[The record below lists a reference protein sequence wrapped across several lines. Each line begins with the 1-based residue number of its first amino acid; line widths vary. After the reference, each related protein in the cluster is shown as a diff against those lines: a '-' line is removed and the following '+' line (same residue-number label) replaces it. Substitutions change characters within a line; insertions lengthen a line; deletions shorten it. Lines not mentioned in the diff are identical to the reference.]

1 MILRNAGRSG
11 AAILAIALSCS
22 VAAACGSSSASDG
35 KGTTITFESYN
46 YGTPDLGGQ
55 GTQQLINEFE
65 KAHPDIKIKPK
76 GDSSADIYAHV
87 QTEAAAGNAPDV
99 AQIGWSKEA
108 AAVSSLPVVPVQDL
122 TTAKDLAAGTAGI
135 VPQALAAGK
144 VNNKLMAMP
153 YTISTPTL
161 FYNAT
166 IFRNAGLNPDDPPKT
181 WGDVKTDALAIHQ
194 KTPAQGFY
202 AAIANSAKSDFLTQ
216 SVINSNGGSLLNSS
230 GKPQLDSTPAVQAL
244 STMQD
249 LTKSGAQPGIS
260 DDDAVPLFQSGKLG
274 MYVTS
279 TALLAGF
286 EKAAK
291 GSFELRTAALPQFG
305 DQPAKPTYSGS
316 GLFVLTKDKKQ
327 QAAAWQFIKFLTSA
341 RGFTIIAE
349 KIGYLPLRPAII
361 HDPKYLGGYLKK
373 NPEILPAIQ
382 QLDHVTPY
390 QSLSGPHSDQAR
402 QILQDNAVTPIVFNG
417 ASAQS
422 TCAQINKRMISLLP
436 SS

>member
-1 MILRNAGRSG
+1 MISRDVSRSG
-11 AAILAIALSCS
+11 AALVAVALSCTF
-22 VAAACGSSSASDG
+22 ATACGSGSGSDS
-35 KGTTITFESYN
+35 KTTTITFESYN

-65 KAHPDIKIKPK
+65 KAHPNIKIAPK

-108 AAVSSLPVVPVQDL
+108 AAVSSLPVVPVQDIAP
-122 TTAKDLAAGTAGI
+122 AKDFTAATSGI
-135 VPQALAAGK
+135 VPQAMAAGE
-144 VNNKLMAMP
+144 VNNKIVAMP

-166 IFRNAGLNPDDPPKT
+166 IFHKAGLDPNEPPKT
-181 WGDVKTDALAIHQ
+181 WADVKKDALAIKQ
-194 KTPAQGFY
+194 KTSDQGFY
-202 AAIANSAKSDFLTQ
+202 SAIANSAKSDFLTQ
-216 SVINSNGGSLLNSS
+216 SVINSNGGSLLNGS
-230 GKPQLDSTPAVQAL
+230 GKPQLDSPAAVQAL

-249 LTKSGAQPGIS
+249 LTKSGAQPNIS

-286 EKAAK
+286 QKAAK
-291 GSFELRTAALPQFG
+291 GSFELKTAGLPQFG
-305 DQPAKPTYSGS
+305 SQPAKPTYSGS

-361 HDPKYLGGYLKK
+361 HDSAYLSGYLKK
-373 NPEILPAIQ
+373 NPQILPAIA
-382 QLDHVTPY
+382 QLNHVTPY
-390 QSLSGPHSDQAR
+390 QSLSGPHADQAR

-417 ASAQS
+417 AQAQK
-422 TCAQINKRMISLLP
+422 TCTQINKRIISLLP
-436 SS
+436 NS